1 MTFKIQSTQDAARQQ
16 GVNILVH
23 GPAGAGKTRLCATL
37 PAPLI
42 ISAESGLLSLADYD
56 LPVITVNSLEDVTEA
71 YNFLTRSE
79 EATRYQSVAIDSLT
93 EVAEVCLSHEKAV
106 EVNGKFVDPRQA
118 YGALI
123 DKMTLIVRAFRD
135 LPNKHVYMA
144 AQQERIQ
151 IDAALIH
158 GISFPGKQLTTSL
171 PYMFDE
177 LFALRVETNPE
188 GKIVRYLQT
197 SRDSQYDAK
206 DRSGKLAQFEEPH
219 LGNIINKI
227 INKKD
232 D

>member
-37 PAPLI
+37 PKPLI

-56 LPVITVNSLEDVTEA
+56 LPVITVNSPEDVNEA
-71 YNFLTRSE
+71 YRFLTESTDAMQYE
-79 EATRYQSVAIDSLT
+79 SVAIDSLT
-93 EVAEVCLSHEKAV
+93 EVAEVCLSREKA
-106 EVNGKFVDPRQA
+106 GASDPRQA
-118 YGALI
+118 YGALR
-123 DKMTLIVRAFRD
+123 DKMNIIVRAFRD

-151 IDAALIH
+151 VDGALIH
-158 GISFPGKQLTTSL
+158 GISFPGQQLTTSL

-188 GKIVRYLQT
+188 GEIVRYLQT